1 MKNFKVMLTR
11 NYIIDISAINQ
22 EEAMFLSEFFI
33 SNVRDDSNEK
43 EQNQFKFKINDIEMT
58 INDAFEAEEIDEFK

>member
-33 SNVRDDSNEK
+33 SNVRDDSDEK
-43 EQNQFKFKINDIEMT
+43 EQNQVKFKINDIEMT
-58 INDAFEAEEIDEFK
+58 FNEAFEAEEIDESK

>member
-58 INDAFEAEEIDEFK
+58 FNEAFEAEEIDESK